1 MQNSV
6 HNILDSQPVD
16 VEMWAEI
23 SWLSIFVPVHKEGN
37 MTLNKAWRS
46 LDTLLL
52 KQDLS
57 TWSKELSGLYLGEI
71 VKMSLTKQK
80 TVWLANASH
89 LVMLFFLSSSL

>member
-1 MQNSV
+1 MQNNV

-16 VEMWAEI
+16 VEMWTEI
-23 SWLSIFVPVHKEGN
+23 SWLSIFVPVHKESN

-89 LVMLFFLSSSL
+89 LVMLFFLFSSL